1 MTFDKTERGYFTT
14 MGVPID
20 RACEG
25 LVEAG
30 ADVVGSNCGNGI
42 DRMLEIASEFA
53 VRSSVP
59 VIIQSNA
66 GVPEIRDGRIHY
78 PESPEYMAERIP
90 DLIELGVSIIG
101 GCCGTGPDHILAFR
115 EAIDSSA
122 RQPIAR

>member
-1 MTFDKTERGYFTT
+1 

-20 RACEG
+20 RACKG

-53 VRSSVP
+53 VQSSVP

-66 GVPEIRDGRIHY
+66 GVPEIRNGEVVY
-78 PESPEYMAERIP
+78 PESPEYMAARVPRLI
-90 DLIELGVSIIG
+90 DLGIMIIG
-101 GCCGTGPDHILAFR
+101 GCCGTGPKHIEALRA
-115 EAIDSSA
+115 AIDAS
-122 RQPIAR
+122 RQTTTG